1 MGFFIR
7 YRIEDSGHFGV
18 VIDATSVIVLLAK
31 IDFVVNVEYSK
42 IEVWGVVKLFSWL
55 PRPPLVSW
63 EINNKFS

>member
-31 IDFVVNVEYSK
+31 INFVVNVEYSK
-42 IEVWGVVKLFSWL
+42 IEVWGVVKLFS
-55 PRPPLVSW
+55 
-63 EINNKFS
+63 